1 MREGWDA
8 RQERRRRW
16 IDRWAHRVIF
26 MLSLTA
32 IVTIVLIFIFIFR
45 EALPIL
51 TDPEIQREA
60 SLRHFFHPMEGPDL
74 ASRYMWQPVALVPK
88 YSLIPLILGTLKTT
102 LVALGIAAPL
112 AIAAALYTS
121 EFAPSRIRELIKP
134 AIELLAGIPSVV
146 LGFFALIV
154 LATWMHRLFGF
165 ETRLNAITAGT
176 ALALALIPIIYTV
189 SEDALNAV
197 PRSLREASLALGA
210 TRWQTATRVVLP
222 AALPGVFASLVLGFG
237 RAVGETMIV
246 LMASGNAAITSWR
259 FTDSVRTL
267 AATIAAELGEVV
279 FGSPHYHVLF
289 FIGALLFVV
298 TFAVNSAGVYI
309 IHRVQRRLRGEL

>member
-1 MREGWDA
+1 MRRGA
-8 RQERRRRW
+8 RGDDRQRLW
-16 IDRWAHRVIF
+16 ADRWARRIILA
-26 MLSLTA
+26 LSLTA
-32 IVTIVLIFIFIFR
+32 IATIILIFIFIFR

-51 TDPEIQREA
+51 TDPTIQQEA
-60 SLRHFFHPMEGPDL
+60 SLRHLFHPMGGPDL
-74 ASRYMWQPVALVPK
+74 ASRYMWQPIALVPK
-88 YSLIPLILGTLKTT
+88 YSLVPLILGTLKTT
-102 LVALGIAAPL
+102 LVALLIAAPL

-121 EFAPSRIRELIKP
+121 EFAPARIREAIKP

-154 LATWMHRLFGF
+154 MATWMQQLFGF
-165 ETRLNAITAGT
+165 ETRLNAITAGA

-197 PRSLREASLALGA
+197 PHSLREASLALGA

-222 AALPGVFASLVLGFG
+222 AASPGIFASLVLGFG

-298 TFAVNSAGVYI
+298 TFIVNSVGIYI
-309 IHRVQRRLRGEL
+309 IHRVQHRLRGGL